1 MQKEYRVFV
10 WAWKNPF
17 GRMAVCIHAKD
28 ESDATQ
34 QALGLACKLTRK
46 KSDDFL
52 ALAGETYE
60 EMGGVCKTTSY

>member
-1 MQKEYRVFV
+1 
-10 WAWKNPF
+10 
-17 GRMAVCIHAKD
+17 MAVCVQAKD

-60 EMGGVCKTTSY
+60 EMGGICKTTSY